1 MKRIIVIFAVVA
13 LLVSCNQKKIDRL
26 QSMQDST
33 AQVSFKKDTTIVG
46 FISAM
51 NEIQENLDS
60 IKTIEKIVSVQA
72 ASNVELKADAK
83 QRIIEDIN
91 MIHGLL
97 QKNKELIASLQ
108 QKLRNSNVKIA
119 ELEKMISLMTKQLA
133 DKDAEIAQLNEELQ
147 KLHIDIA
154 GLNVKIKDISTES
167 EQKSQTI
174 KEKTQTIDQQTVTI
188 NTVYYAFG
196 TTKELAEN
204 NVLEKEGG
212 VLGVGRSLKMKK
224 DFNQQYFTA
233 TDLREFKKMDL
244 NVKKARIV
252 TTHPEGSY
260 HFTGSEKNVESLV
273 IDNPTE
279 FWKASKYLLV
289 VID

>member
-1 MKRIIVIFAVVA
+1 MKRIIVIFALTA
-13 LLVSCNQKKIDRL
+13 LVSSCNQKKIDRL
-26 QSMQDST
+26 QAMQDST
-33 AQVSFKKDTTIVG
+33 AQVSFKKNTSIIG

-60 IKTIEKIVSVQA
+60 IKILEKIVSVQA
-72 ASNVELKADAK
+72 ASNVELKTDEK

-91 MIHGLL
+91 MIHDLL
-97 QKNKELIASLQ
+97 KKNKELVASLQ
-108 QKLRNSNVKIA
+108 KKLKSSNVKIA

-133 DKDAEIAQLNEELQ
+133 DKDVEIAQLNEELR
-147 KLHIDIA
+147 KLHIDIE
-154 GLNVKIKDISTES
+154 GLNVKIKDITADS
-167 EQKSQTI
+167 EQKTQTI
-174 KEKTQTIDQQTVTI
+174 KEKVKTIDEQTVTI
-188 NTVYYAFG
+188 NTVYFAFG
-196 TTKELAEN
+196 TIKELRDN

-224 DFNQQYFTA
+224 DFNQEYFSV
-233 TDLREFKKMDL
+233 TDLRNFKQMDL

-252 TTHPEGSY
+252 TTHSEGSY
-260 HFTGSEKNVESLV
+260 HFTGDKTVESLI
-273 IDNPTE
+273 IDNPVE